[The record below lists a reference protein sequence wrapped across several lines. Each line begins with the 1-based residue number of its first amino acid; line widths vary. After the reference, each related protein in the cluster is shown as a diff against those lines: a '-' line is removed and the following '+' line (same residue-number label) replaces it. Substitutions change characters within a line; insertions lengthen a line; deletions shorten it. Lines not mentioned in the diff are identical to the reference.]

1 MGIEVMTAAV
11 EVVLSTFSTAIV
23 PWEAMGTYA
32 LLPMIAVEPEPPMF
46 ELTTETPK
54 RLEIGESGSGFVT
67 LTATLEFACEV
78 VAVPE
83 AVNWVDET
91 KVVVELRAVPPKLTT
106 APGTNFDPFSV
117 SVNGPSPITLGETED
132 NTGIG
137 LSRLTVVDP
146 VAIALPIVAET
157 ETVTAF
163 EEGRGMGAV

>member
-1 MGIEVMTAAV
+1 
-11 EVVLSTFSTAIV
+11 
-23 PWEAMGTYA
+23 
-32 LLPMIAVEPEPPMF
+32 
-46 ELTTETPK
+46 
-54 RLEIGESGSGFVT
+54 VT

-78 VAVPE
+78 VVVPE
-83 AVNWVDET
+83 AVTCVEET
-91 KVVVELRAVPPKLTT
+91 KVVPNCVPPKLTT
-106 APGTNFDPFSV
+106 APGTNLDPLRV
-117 SVNGPSPITLGETED
+117 SVKGPSPITVGETDD

>member
-1 MGIEVMTAAV
+1 
-11 EVVLSTFSTAIV
+11 
-23 PWEAMGTYA
+23 
-32 LLPMIAVEPEPPMF
+32 
-46 ELTTETPK
+46 
-54 RLEIGESGSGFVT
+54 VT

-91 KVVVELRAVPPKLTT
+91 KVVVELRALPPKLTT
-106 APGTNFDPFSV
+106 APGTNCEPV
-117 SVNGPSPITLGETED
+117 NVRVNGPRPITLGETED

-137 LSRLTVVDP
+137 LSRLTVVEP
-146 VAIALPIVAET
+146 VAVALPIVAET